1 MQSLALVAK
10 MRFLSMAIKPNYSTM
25 KWEGITIEQMEIW
38 ERLFPDVDVLQV
50 VCVDMMR
57 EIEKK
62 LERDTGKVK
71 EKGWVRGKKDWK
83 KTIVNWL
90 KKEQIRRVGL

>member
-1 MQSLALVAK
+1 
-10 MRFLSMAIKPNYSTM
+10 M
-25 KWEGITIEQMEIW
+25 KWEGITVEQMEIW
-38 ERLFPDVDVLQV
+38 EKQYPDVNVLQV

-62 LERDTGKVK
+62 LIREPDKIVVI
-71 EKGWVRGKKDWK
+71 GWPKNKKDWK

-90 KKEQIRRVGL
+90 KKEQQRRVF

>member
-1 MQSLALVAK
+1 MK
-10 MRFLSMAIKPNYSTM
+10 IKPNFNTM
-25 KWEGITIEQMEIW
+25 KWEGLTVEQMEVW
-38 ERLFPDVDVLQV
+38 EKLYPDVDILKV

-62 LERDTGKVK
+62 LRRENGVIKAT
-71 EKGWVRGKKDWK
+71 GWVKGKKDWK

-90 KKEQIRRVGL
+90 KKEQLKAVGL

>member
-1 MQSLALVAK
+1 M
-10 MRFLSMAIKPNYSTM
+10 KPNYKTM
-25 KWEGITIEQMEIW
+25 KWEGISVEQMEIW
-38 ERLFPDVDVLQV
+38 EKMFPDVNVLQV

-62 LERDTGKVK
+62 LTRENDAIM
-71 EKGWVRGKKDWK
+71 VRGWPKNKKDWK

-90 KKEQIRRVGL
+90 KSEQRRAVL